1 RTVTAN
7 TAFLSEPV
15 TQPANSG
22 PLEIVILPDPTVYD
36 GRFANNGW
44 LQELPNPLTKITWEN
59 VALVSPATAER
70 LSLNRGTD
78 TREISGGERGTAFV
92 NTRGSNMTSDT
103 VTLTY
108 QGSKIEKPVP
118 MWIAPGQPDDVITI
132 FMGYGRTRAGRVG
145 TGIGYS
151 AFDVQRSDAMSFGT
165 GDIVKTH
172 EKTTV
177 ATTQIH

>member
-1 RTVTAN
+1 ASSGTKTFEDHWRKAVHDGVVANSALPARSVTAN

-92 NTRGSNMTSDT
+92 NTRGSNMTS
-103 VTLTY
+103 
-108 QGSKIEKPVP
+108 
-118 MWIAPGQPDDVITI
+118 
-132 FMGYGRTRAGRVG
+132 
-145 TGIGYS
+145 
-151 AFDVQRSDAMSFGT
+151 
-165 GDIVKTH
+165 
-172 EKTTV
+172 
-177 ATTQIH
+177 